1 MASGYSVELL
11 TKLVIRELEIHI
23 AFNLRLVDGGDGVT
37 GNVDEDDALQN
48 FSVC

>member
-11 TKLVIRELEIHI
+11 TKLVIREIHI